1 MEKKEK
7 TQEPTRNSKKS
18 IIIGIAIL
26 FVVMLIL
33 LGLTYAYYR
42 TRVIG
47 NNDTTISVVSKLL
60 EITYDDEEATMN
72 MTGLIEPDFEFTKV
86 FYVKNTGD
94 ESVTYAVYLEEVIN
108 TFVNQDTDPVY
119 FELTCASNINGNT
132 CNGYDGEIFPEE
144 NTKLVSNTVEKG
156 EIHTYTLNVNY
167 PETGLDQ
174 SDNMGKQLAGKVQ
187 IYDETV
193 TVDIEGSIVGA
204 NAGDYVEINSK
215 PKRSQIRDGKYKLTA
230 VELGEH
236 TLYIKD
242 KNGNVRGQATL
253 TINKGTQGVSG
264 STITI
269 DNDSQTATLN
279 ITSISTNL
287 GIEITKVGGE
297 FKNPY
302 TEGTLAYA
310 ILNHNEV
317 TEPLTIP
324 GQAPS
329 AADEAVLASTEDDY
343 TKTTGNPSYYFRGNV
358 TNNYVNFAG
367 MCWKIVRIEGDGSVK
382 LILED
387 MYAECNDTETENTL
401 AVYTGKWVED
411 NQYYTFGYDSDN
423 RPDFINYEGENGM
436 HNSFKT
442 FQTSKLSNVLG
453 KLKIDEWCYDNQ
465 SIINEYGEE
474 EFGAYTRIETN
485 KTPSLKCTGTKL
497 TKFKDETDMYVA
509 TLTADEIVYA
519 GAIDDGFDEFYHYNY
534 LINTYT
540 KANPLSWNTLS
551 PNWYFEEEGY
561 GAVFILGSRGV
572 YCGGDSS
579 HLRPAVT
586 LKNNVPLS
594 ANTTSTQVGTQTN
607 PYVID

>member
-1 MEKKEK
+1 MEKAKK
-7 TQEPTRNSKKS
+7 VTPKKKQEEVHSSKKS
-18 IIIGIAIL
+18 IIIGITAL
-26 FVVMLIL
+26 FVIMLIL

-47 NNDTTISVVSKLL
+47 NDKNTLSVVSKLL

-287 GIEITKVGGE
+287 GIEITKVSE
-297 FKNPY
+297 EKAPFVNPY
-302 TEGTLAYA
+302 TEGTLAYE
-310 ILNHNEV
+310 ILNDNND
-317 TEPLTIP
+317 L
-324 GQAPS
+324 PS
-329 AADEAVLASTEDDY
+329 AEDDY
-343 TKTTGNPSYYFRGNV
+343 TTTTGNLSYYYRGAV
-358 TNNYVNFAG
+358 ENNYVNYSG
-367 MCWKIVRIEGDGSVK
+367 MCWRIVRIEGDGSVK
-382 LILED
+382 LVLSDEK
-387 MYAECNDTETENTL
+387 MEC
-401 AVYTGKWVED
+401 D
-411 NQYYTFGYDSDN
+411 NGYDPN
-423 RPDFINYEGENGM
+423 NENG
-436 HNSFKT
+436 
-442 FQTSKLSNVLG
+442 LIG
-453 KLKIDEWCYDNQ
+453 IDEENYIAIPYDNFFGFDFVSAGDGNVYKVLIEWSKKLNSNSLENEAEWCIDT
-465 SIINEYGEE
+465 SIGNIVKTSEDPFYTSFFEYYGS
-474 EFGAYTRIETN
+474 YSRLNNIETAN
-485 KTPSLKCTGTKL
+485 PIFKCSQVGVNNTKTKKYKNSIGI
-497 TKFKDETDMYVA
+497 
-509 TLTADEIVYA
+509 LTADEFAFA
-519 GAIDDGFDEFYHYNY
+519 GAVYETNNNTFYLDLKQDYDKY
-534 LINTYT
+534 F
-540 KANPLSWNTLS
+540 TLS
-551 PNWYFEEEGY
+551 PHHR
-561 GAVFILGSRGV
+561 A
-572 YCGGDSS
+572 GDSEGNYGDGCAIIFDNGS
-579 HLRPAVT
+579 FSAEVTGSIEMMGVRPAVVI
-586 LKNNVPLS
+586 KNNSLLS
-594 ANTTSTQVGTQTN
+594 SNTISTQDGSYTN